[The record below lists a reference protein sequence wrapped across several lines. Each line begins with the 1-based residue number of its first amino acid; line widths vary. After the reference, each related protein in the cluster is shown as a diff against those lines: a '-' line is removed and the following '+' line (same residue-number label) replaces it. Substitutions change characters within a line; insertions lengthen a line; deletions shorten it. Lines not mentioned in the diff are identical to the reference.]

1 MENNCLNLMN
11 ILKMILI
18 SAKIFREKSSEF
30 HNLEKRI
37 NPNNLTDNYKT
48 EGMSPIYFSN

>member
-1 MENNCLNLMN
+1 MN

-37 NPNNLTDNYKT
+37 NPNNLIDNYKT